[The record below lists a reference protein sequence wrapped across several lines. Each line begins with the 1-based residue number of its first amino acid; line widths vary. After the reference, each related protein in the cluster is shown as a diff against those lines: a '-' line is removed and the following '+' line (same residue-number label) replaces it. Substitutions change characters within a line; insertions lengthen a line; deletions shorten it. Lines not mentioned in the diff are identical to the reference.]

1 MNVLYVD
8 NLVFWN
14 TLETSFKYRSKSLVY
29 SFLYNIVV

>member
-14 TLETSFKYRSKSLVY
+14 TLETSIDLNH
-29 SFLYNIVV
+29 LCIVFYIA